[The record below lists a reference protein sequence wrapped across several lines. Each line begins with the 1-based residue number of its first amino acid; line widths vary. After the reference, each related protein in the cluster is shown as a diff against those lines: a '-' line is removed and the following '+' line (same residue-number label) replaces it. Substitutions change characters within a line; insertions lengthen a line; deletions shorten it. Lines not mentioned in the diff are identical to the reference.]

1 MSANDTNL
9 FCSHKNIKTLF
20 QIVNSELKLVTE
32 WFLANKLSLNVKKT
46 KYVLFHKVTMCDS
59 LPLQLPAMTLNNTE
73 IKRESSAKFLGVI
86 IDENLT
92 WKNHIEVVE
101 NKISKDI
108 EVLYRASNLL
118 DFRNLLKIYFSFIH
132 IYISYANIAWAS
144 TFKTKLQEILKKQK
158 HAARI
163 NFHANRFDHSRP
175 LLKEMKAL
183 NVYQIN
189 LIQSLKFMHIT
200 KYGIN
205 PRIFLP
211 KFREVD
217 HQYPTGF
224 SQNSFYYKRSTCKT
238 TSFAIT
244 LRGPTIWNKFLRQH
258 EKSIPHL
265 LSFLKQI
272 KFKLLNSNKEKEF
285 Y

>member
-1 MSANDTNL
+1 
-9 FCSHKNIKTLF
+9 
-20 QIVNSELKLVTE
+20 
-32 WFLANKLSLNVKKT
+32 
-46 KYVLFHKVTMCDS
+46 MCDS
-59 LPLQLPAMTLNNTE
+59 LPLQLPAMILNNIE
-73 IKRESSAKFLGVI
+73 IKRENSVKFLGII

-101 NKISKDI
+101 NKISKNI
-108 EVLYRASNLL
+108 GVLYRACHLL
-118 DFRNLLKIYFSFIH
+118 DFKNLPFIQ

-144 TFKTKLQEILKKQK
+144 TFKTKLQGILKKQK

-163 NFHANRFDHSRP
+163 TSHADRFDHSRP

-183 NVYQIN
+183 NVYLIN
-189 LIQSLKFMHIT
+189 LIQTLKFMHKT

-211 KFREVD
+211 KFRVVD
-217 HQYPTGF
+217 HLYPTRF
-224 SQNSFYYKRSTCKT
+224 SQNSFYYKISACKT
-238 TSFAIT
+238 TSFAVT
-244 LRGPTIWNKFLRQH
+244 LCGPTIWNNLLSQH

-272 KFKLLNSNKEKEF
+272 KFKLFNSNKETEF